1 MAAVSADS
9 ELEKLADAA
18 VADWPDIAFSGQFD
32 AGVGDLYRSR
42 LKFPPSWPQERR
54 DEFITSNAEIDT
66 IQLSAKLDDV
76 IDIVIDRYVRGH
88 GVLPHHDD
96 AAALIDAERRAA
108 IHELGFRLIALAD
121 EIAEATVHSLGRAD
135 ASLTGCSRGHRR
147 SAAAVHRR
155 RKRR

>member
-1 MAAVSADS
+1 MVAVSADS

-18 VADWPDIAFSGQFD
+18 LADWPDIAFSGQFD
-32 AGVGDLYRSR
+32 AGVRDLYRSR

-76 IDIVIDRYVRGH
+76 IDIVVDRYVRGH
-88 GVLPHHDD
+88 GVMPHHDD
-96 AAALIDAERRAA
+96 AAALIDAERRVA

-135 ASLTGCSRGHRR
+135 ASMTACSPARRR
-147 SAAAVHRR
+147 SQAATRYRR
-155 RKRR
+155 RN